1 MPVFEAVVEV
11 IPRAGILDPA
21 GGTVERS
28 LPTVGFD
35 GVSGVRIGKSIRL
48 RIERATE
55 AEAAEDLE
63 RICSE
68 VLANPVMEDYTFVVS
83 PAGDGS

>member
-35 GVSGVRIGKSIRL
+35 GVTAIRIGKSIRL
-48 RIERATE
+48 RIERASE
-55 AEAAEDLE
+55 AEATKDLD

-68 VLANPVMEDYTFVVS
+68 VLANPVMEDYAFSVS
-83 PAGDGS
+83 AVGDES